1 MIKLRNKDNKY
12 QEVYGTTGLSYQCAA
27 KQATGKTRSC
37 KTVKQAMSACAYS
50 YLEASLMAGYNT
62 LHTVED
68 KNRKDVIV
76 NIPLPPA
83 ISDAVKVIEATCKQ
97 YGRNF

>member
-1 MIKLRNKDNKY
+1 MLKLQNRDNKY
-12 QEVYGTTGLSYQCAA
+12 QWVYGTTGATYAHTA
-27 KQATGKTRSC
+27 KQATGKTRMC
-37 KTVKQAMSACAYS
+37 KAVKQAMAACAHS

-62 LHTVED
+62 LYSVED
-68 KNRKDVIV
+68 SNRKDIIV

-83 ISDAVKVIEATCKQ
+83 IHEAVKVIEATCKQ